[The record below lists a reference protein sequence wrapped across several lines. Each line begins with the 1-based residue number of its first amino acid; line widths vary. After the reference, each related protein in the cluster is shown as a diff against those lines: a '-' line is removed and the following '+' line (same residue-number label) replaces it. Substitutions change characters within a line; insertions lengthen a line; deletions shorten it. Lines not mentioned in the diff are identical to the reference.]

1 MFGYSNVIEFVIA
14 ILAILL
20 AIILHELAHGY
31 TALWMGDET
40 AKVRGRL
47 TLNPASHF
55 DPLGFLML
63 VFARFGYARPVPI
76 NPNNFRHRK
85 RGLFLVSIAGITL
98 NLILAFLSVGLYML
112 FVIMLKQATSNFA
125 INACYY
131 SATFFLWF
139 SIINVN
145 LALFNVLPIY
155 PLDGH
160 NILESIT
167 RPTNRVVKFVRA
179 WGPYILFALFGI
191 SMIVSAMRMPLYFDP
206 LGTYLTYA
214 RNGIIDLFTKFW
226 SLFV

>member
-1 MFGYSNVIEFVIA
+1 MFGYNDIIEFVIA
-14 ILAILL
+14 IFAILL
-20 AIILHELAHGY
+20 AVILHELAHGY
-31 TALWMGDET
+31 AALWMGDET

-85 RGLFLVSIAGITL
+85 RGLFIVSLAGIAL
-98 NLILAFLSVGLYML
+98 NLVLAFFSVGLYIL
-112 FVIMLKQATSNFA
+112 LATLANQATTNFA
-125 INACYY
+125 FNACYY
-131 SATFFLWF
+131 TALFFNWF
-139 SIINVN
+139 CIININ

-191 SMIVSAMRMPLYFDP
+191 SMIVSVMNMPFYFDP
-206 LGTYLTYA
+206 LGTYITYA
-214 RNGIIDLFTKFW
+214 RNGILDLFFKFW
-226 SLFV
+226 SLFA